1 MLVAVSDRRR
11 KVWDRAVGSERLP
24 LRRYRVWIERPIS
37 GDEQRPPVNATPHEP
52 EADTVVEAESA
63 SVAVALAEDL
73 FGVQSGAIV
82 CVELVSGNSGG
93 RTGVRVGDRS
103 SEA

>member
-1 MLVAVSDRRR
+1 M
-11 KVWDRAVGSERLP
+11 
-24 LRRYRVWIERPIS
+24 
-37 GDEQRPPVNATPHEP
+37 
-52 EADTVVEAESA
+52 VEAESA